1 MIMTKCTLYHRCSSF
16 IGPISQLLAAA
27 HCKWTLLSA
36 HAHRMLFGAC
46 NTMLCPIYAFRLRT
60 VFGALSNVA
69 LPGDLLPEDA
79 SLADPSGWPA
89 VVGQLG
95 RLLTVQRQQVEQL
108 TQQLVVSSSSC
119 KQLYTHCSLGSCLQ
133 LELARGGIGTA
144 SSILSRRHAP
154 SMPAQRSVHSIALPC
169 GRPRSLADG
178 DGDGAMSGSVTS
190 SVAASI
196 GAEPGPVVP
205 SPLVSTTGLT
215 VGSVAFL
222 VPWTSRG
229 KNGGKKGGCRVPKF
243 EWKNVLRRLSP
254 RMAANFKLLAAPF
267 DPFCPPASPC
277 LPTGPRPPTHKHP
290 PCSALCLAQTMC
302 AGCRVR
308 GDARPCKL
316 GSTSH
321 LWACRITDILSPA
334 AIVP

>member
-119 KQLYTHCSLGSCLQ
+119 KQLYT
-133 LELARGGIGTA
+133 
-144 SSILSRRHAP
+144 
-154 SMPAQRSVHSIALPC
+154 
-169 GRPRSLADG
+169 RSLFARKLPATRARSRWHWYRFIDLEPPPR
-178 DGDGAMSGSVTS
+178 TIN
-190 SVAASI
+190 AS
-196 GAEPGPVVP
+196 A
-205 SPLVSTTGLT
+205 T
-215 VGSVAFL
+215 VGSLDCA
-222 VPWTSRG
+222 S
-229 KNGGKKGGCRVPKF
+229 
-243 EWKNVLRRLSP
+243 LRSP
-254 RMAANFKLLAAPF
+254 
-267 DPFCPPASPC
+267 S
-277 LPTGPRPPTHKHP
+277 LPR
-290 PCSALCLAQTMC
+290 
-302 AGCRVR
+302 RR
-308 GDARPCKL
+308 
-316 GSTSH
+316 
-321 LWACRITDILSPA
+321 
-334 AIVP
+334 